1 MLVGTMFK
9 KFRIDVSFWFL
20 ASVIGMAVCYL
31 FVSNKDFEM
40 MINEPL
46 NWILHLE
53 YDWDTL
59 ILIALIVYWVLVL
72 IYHAYRIYRGNRKQE

>member
-9 KFRIDVSFWFL
+9 FKIDVSFWFL
-20 ASVIGMAVCYL
+20 TSVIGMSVCYL
-31 FVSNKDFEM
+31 FVSNKDFETI
-40 MINEPL
+40 INEPL

-72 IYHAYRIYRGNRKQE
+72 IYHVYRIYRGNRKQER

>member
-9 KFRIDVSFWFL
+9 KFRIDVSFWYL

-46 NWILHLE
+46 NWILHSE
-53 YDWDTL
+53 YNWD
-59 ILIALIVYWVLVL
+59 IPIIAALVVFLGLVL
-72 IYHAYRIYRGNRKQE
+72 AYHVYRGNRRQE